1 MSIRPARRLARNAL
15 LALAAVAAI
24 FVGTA
29 WLRELAR
36 LDPFAGY
43 RRTPEMMGLHTA
55 VRLDDVRFWSYE
67 GGRLTASGN
76 VDHVNVRD
84 DRQFFEFVGVRD
96 SRYHDARGTFAFDAP
111 HATWNAVTRQL
122 QADRGIHVSN
132 EKMNLRA
139 ARFSYDEGA
148 SKLTVPGKIQGRL
161 YEGDVEA
168 EGLVYAMLDDSYTTG
183 PAVWEGTTTSP
194 LDEIQGESKPSHWT
208 FTTKGITSHKGEVQT
223 MLDAEATDGEV
234 IVKAEK
240 LERNVKTDV
249 VVATGKVL
257 YYSAKANLSC
267 DKAVVYRKEKRAVLT
282 GTVDMLIKPKDQ
294 QKLVVEEIPPFRPM
308 VPDEVAKDRPSP
320 PAVQKSEA
328 EKQKDDEVRASSSA
342 RRYPVSIT
350 ASRIEYWYGEGNR
363 HAVVTGSP
371 QALQQIDAKR
381 WRYVWADKALYDG
394 EKERLRMLASEG
406 KDDLRVK
413 TSLGDD
419 VTAQWFDIS
428 TKENEDDWQAMG
440 LKGVLYPDEDE
451 VPKTGDQPPPLKG
464 PIGGRRP
471 PPQ

>member
-1 MSIRPARRLARNAL
+1 MSTRPPRRLARNAL
-15 LALAAVAAI
+15 LALGGVVAI
-24 FVGTA
+24 FVGIA

-55 VRLDDVRFWSYE
+55 VVLDDVQFWNYQ
-67 GGRLTASGN
+67 GGELTANGS
-76 VDHVNVRD
+76 VDRVNVRD
-84 DRQFFEFVGVRD
+84 DRQFFEFLGVRD
-96 SRYHDARGTFAFDAP
+96 SRYRAKEGTFAFDAP
-111 HATWNAVTRQL
+111 HATWNSITHQL
-122 QADRGIHVSN
+122 EVDRGVHVMN
-132 EKMNLRA
+132 DKMNLRA
-139 ARFSYDEGA
+139 ASFTYDEKTA
-148 SKLTVPGKIQGRL
+148 KLTVPGAIKGRL

-168 EGLVYAMLDDSYTTG
+168 DGLVYAMEEESYTTG
-183 PAVWEGTTTSP
+183 PAVWEGKTHSP
-194 LDEIQGESKPSHWT
+194 LDEIQGESKPTNWK
-208 FTTKGITSHKGEVQT
+208 FDTKGVTSHKGEVQT
-223 MLDAEATDGEV
+223 MLDAQATDGEV

-249 VVATGKVL
+249 VIATGKVH
-257 YYSAKANLSC
+257 YYSAKANLVC

-282 GTVDMLIKPKDQ
+282 GNVDMLVKPKDQ
-294 QKLVVEEIPPFRPM
+294 QKLVEEEIPPFRPM

-328 EKQKDDEVRASSSA
+328 EKQMDDEVRASSSA

-350 ASRIEYWYGEGNR
+350 AARIEYWYGEGNR

-371 QALQQIDAKR
+371 QAMQQIDAKR
-381 WRYVWADKALYDG
+381 WRYVWADSALYDG

-428 TKENEDDWQAMG
+428 TKENEDDWQALG

-451 VPKTGDQPPPLKG
+451 VPKTGGQPPPLQG
-464 PIGGRRP
+464 PIGGKRP
-471 PPQ
+471 PPR